1 MIPFPLT
8 LEATYG
14 KLIAYIVFLLIGFGF
29 GFVLE
34 SSGFNKST
42 LLAKQFY
49 FKDLRVFKVF
59 FTAIVVGMLMIF
71 GAAAIGLLDY
81 NLIWVNP
88 TYLWSGIV
96 GGLIM
101 GVGFILGGFCPGT
114 SLVALATLKIDGIF
128 FVLGGLVGVFAF
140 AETEQKITYFFNGSY
155 FGRVTLMD
163 VFNARTGVVVIAVT
177 LIAIF
182 MPWGG
187 EQLEKSI
194 GKKTAD
200 SEPKARYYG
209 AAALVVFAFIVA
221 FIGQPTAEDR
231 WNLIAPVR
239 QPELDAREYQ
249 VHPAEL
255 LHNFHEHKL
264 NLIVLDVR
272 SESDFNLFH
281 ILGSDNIRIDEMSE
295 HITEFH
301 LKPEN
306 TLFVVVS
313 NDETDATEAW
323 KYLVA
328 ESVPNVYI
336 LEGGINNW
344 LATFATEFEEEFCA
358 GEKEIVADEELR
370 FQFTSAL
377 GSSCPAAYPEPEH
390 YEHLEYE
397 SKIKMELKRAP
408 SGGGCG

>member
-14 KLIAYIVFLLIGFGF
+14 KFIAYIVFLLIGFGF
-29 GFVLE
+29 GYVLE

-59 FTAIVVGMLMIF
+59 FTAIVVGMILIF
-71 GAAAIGLLDY
+71 GASAIGLLDY

-88 TYLWSGIV
+88 TYIWPGII

-114 SLVALATLKIDGIF
+114 SLVAFATAKIDGIF

-140 AETEQKITYFFNGSY
+140 AESEQSITYFFNGSDL
-155 FGRVTLMD
+155 GRLTLMD
-163 VFNARTGVVVIAVT
+163 VFNAPTGAIVVIVT
-177 LIAIF
+177 LVAIF
-182 MPWGG
+182 MLWGG

-194 GKKTAD
+194 GKKAPD

-209 AAALVVFAFIVA
+209 AAALVVFAAIVA
-221 FIGQPTAEDR
+221 FTGQPTAEDR
-231 WNLIAPVR
+231 WNLISAEK
-239 QPELDAREYQ
+239 QPQLDAREYQ
-249 VHPAEL
+249 IHPAEL

-281 ILGSDNIRIDEMSE
+281 ILGARNIQIQEMGE
-295 HITEFH
+295 YLDEFH
-301 LKPEN
+301 LEPAN

-313 NDETDATEAW
+313 NDETDATAAW

-336 LEGGINNW
+336 LEGGINKW
-344 LATFATEFEEEFCA
+344 LGTFATEFEEEFCA
-358 GEKEIVADEELR
+358 GEKEVVEDEELR
-370 FQFTSAL
+370 FQFTAAL

-390 YEHLEYE
+390 FEHLEYE
-397 SKIKMELKRAP
+397 PKIKMELKRAP